1 MEEILTEFSWTE
13 VELKLKFVNLI
24 SCVLFRLHTVF
35 SWQVLLFEHVQK
47 TSSEHQSVSHDAITR
62 PLKTNYTDLVTFLRT
77 EMFRG
82 WFRRRSFTCKHI
94 VLCRHFTHVSFGQ
107 IHIRCCRRF
116 VFNILT
122 FLLRPNWPTTAAL
135 ISPSITPQSVT
146 LPQHAVCVQVWLF
159 LHFRAEKSPFFE
171 C

>member
-1 MEEILTEFSWTE
+1 MWILFPASSSVCTLFSPDRFYCLNTCKRRHLNINQSVMMQSLVHWRQTT
-13 VELKLKFVNLI
+13 LTL
-24 SCVLFRLHTVF
+24 
-35 SWQVLLFEHVQK
+35 LLFYE
-47 TSSEHQSVSHDAITR
+47 
-62 PLKTNYTDLVTFLRT
+62 
-77 EMFRG
+77 
-82 WFRRRSFTCKHI
+82 HI